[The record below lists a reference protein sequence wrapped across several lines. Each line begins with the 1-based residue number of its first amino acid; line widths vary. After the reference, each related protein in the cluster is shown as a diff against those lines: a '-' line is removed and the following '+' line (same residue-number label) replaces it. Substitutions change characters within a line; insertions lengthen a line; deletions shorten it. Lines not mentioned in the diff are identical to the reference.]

1 MTEST
6 SNSVVADSDT
16 DPINPNYYTR
26 GIETTKY
33 ILSHN
38 LGFCEGNIIKYIT
51 RFKDKNGIEDLFKAK
66 KYLDLLIDNYKKL

>member
-1 MTEST
+1 M
-6 SNSVVADSDT
+6 T
-16 DPINPNYYTR
+16 DPINPDYYKK

-51 RFKDKNGIEDLFKAK
+51 RFRQKGGMEDLLKAE
-66 KYLDLLIDNYKKL
+66 KYLQLLKEKYAKEKILQNKKQNI